1 MESAIRRASTGNN
14 PDERITLVFFRL
26 CEALSRKKGE
36 FQRRLFSEEA
46 ALGQSLNFQ
55 PVHNTVCRLT
65 TFGNSGYHQ
74 IGTTDDIAAS
84 KDFGLLVWKALS
96 LPSGAMMR
104 PCESSSTLCFASHSM
119 LCGRKPNAM
128 ITASAGT
135 ICSEPATISARRRP
149 LASGSPISV
158 RTILR
163 R

>member
-84 KDFGLLVWKALS
+84 KDFRVAGLEGVVAAFRGDDAAL
-96 LPSGAMMR
+96 
-104 PCESSSTLCFASHSM
+104 
-119 LCGRKPNAM
+119 
-128 ITASAGT
+128 
-135 ICSEPATISARRRP
+135 
-149 LASGSPISV
+149 
-158 RTILR
+158 
-163 R
+163 

>member
-65 TFGNSGYHQ
+65 TFGNSGYYQ
-74 IGTTDDIAAS
+74 VGTTDNIATS
-84 KDFGLLVWKALS
+84 KDFRVAGLEGVVAAFRGDDAAL
-96 LPSGAMMR
+96 
-104 PCESSSTLCFASHSM
+104 
-119 LCGRKPNAM
+119 
-128 ITASAGT
+128 
-135 ICSEPATISARRRP
+135 
-149 LASGSPISV
+149 
-158 RTILR
+158 
-163 R
+163 